1 MTNKNEKTTPT
12 TNNSYF
18 SLVFSNTKKQTN
30 NKQFLPSLHM
40 NKEKSS
46 QTTNKQ
52 TNKQHLL
59 NIVNFVKNKWK
70 TGRHHTGTK
79 SLDFLTEK
87 SSLNAAQTGFLLL
100 LCLLNQIFLSF
111 CRARSLPKKL
121 ALDKK

>member
-52 TNKQHLL
+52 TN
-59 NIVNFVKNKWK
+59 NTF
-70 TGRHHTGTK
+70 
-79 SLDFLTEK
+79 
-87 SSLNAAQTGFLLL
+87 
-100 LCLLNQIFLSF
+100 
-111 CRARSLPKKL
+111 
-121 ALDKK
+121 